1 VQTRGALRAWRIVCW
16 RNSKKK
22 GLIPF
27 CAREGW
33 KRVLLIGR
41 AAASQSDL
49 PVRCGRLGPDGG
61 FLCIKPQDAI
71 QAILPG
77 ATGGIF

>member
-1 VQTRGALRAWRIVCW
+1 MQTRGALRAWRIVCW

-22 GLIPF
+22 GLHPF

-33 KRVLLIGR
+33 KRVLLRGR

-49 PVRCGRLGPDGG
+49 PVLYGRLGLDCG
-61 FLCIKPQDAI
+61 FLCIKPHDTI

-77 ATGGIF
+77 ATSGIF